1 MATAIARNIRSKR
14 RSGSAQH
21 NHRRAS
27 ISCHT
32 LTRQSV
38 IEKRPEGTTKHS
50 QFGEKPVT
58 VEVIEGVLSRHID
71 DIEPRLMR
79 HGYDVRAIVVQF
91 HSKPAE
97 IRMFL
102 SGTLDA
108 DRTRE
113 LTDRML
119 AAGLPP

>member
-1 MATAIARNIRSKR
+1 M
-14 RSGSAQH
+14 
-21 NHRRAS
+21 
-27 ISCHT
+27 
-32 LTRQSV
+32 TRQSV
-38 IEKRPEGTTKHS
+38 LEIRPERTTKYS
-50 QFGEKPVT
+50 QFGEKLVT
-58 VEVIEGVLSRHID
+58 LEVIEGVLSRHID

-79 HGYDVRAIVVQF
+79 HGYDVRAIVEQF

-102 SGTLDA
+102 GGTLDA